1 MQTYI
6 CKVSKIDEELNIIVL
21 YPARNKYL
29 RWKLPTPAHLIQKN
43 LKINNSFDIFQL
55 DCASEIRKAH
65 NFIPVTTEVEVR
77 KATSAIWNS
86 AEEGVKTE
94 YRKLNL
100 EIKKFNDQ
108 PEVKMEPVIFYF
120 QPIGAYIAYMFP
132 VFIACNSDG
141 RDDQHDIFQNDR
153 KAEKNLEIEVLIF
166 ETLVKFCYIDDKK
179 MKKNLE
185 NPAESPTFDVNHL
198 IPKQTQVLKELDK
211 KVRVTWSQESI
222 LTEIKYYYE
231 ILSKIESEKR
241 EFI

>member
-108 PEVKMEPVIFYF
+108 PE
-120 QPIGAYIAYMFP
+120 AYMFP